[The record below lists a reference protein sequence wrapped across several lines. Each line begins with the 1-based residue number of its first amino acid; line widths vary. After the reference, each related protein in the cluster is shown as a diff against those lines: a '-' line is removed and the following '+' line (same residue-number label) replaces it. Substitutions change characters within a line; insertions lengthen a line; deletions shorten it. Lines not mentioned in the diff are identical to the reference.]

1 MSSTA
6 AHRILRDAIKASSF
20 DTVYY
25 VYGDDE
31 FQKDDAVRQL
41 VRAAVDPATCDFNL
55 EFRRG
60 AELDPGALDAALQAL
75 PLMANRRVFVLRE
88 VNALKKKQREVLDRY
103 LQQPAVDTVV
113 ILVAGIDAK
122 PDKPLIN
129 AATPLDYPLLS
140 ADRIPRWITHYAAT
154 ELSTSITAPAAE
166 LLQAAVGTDLQQLVC
181 ELEKLCSYCGDAEI
195 DEAAVGA
202 IVGALPGEMMPD
214 LLDAVAARSAV
225 RAQMLLPRVLAQP
238 KTSGVQ
244 IVMAL
249 GAQTLGICWANARHS
264 DGVPAGR
271 LQSELFDLLK
281 RSGSVYTSR
290 SWSSAVATWAKA
302 APVWTARELNRAMD
316 ALLQADVALKETRLS
331 SDEQVISNL
340 IFEMCALE
348 HARNAAA

>member
-6 AHRILRDAIKASSF
+6 AHRILRDAIKGSSF
-20 DTVYY
+20 DTAYY
-25 VYGDDE
+25 VFGDDE
-31 FQKDDAVRQL
+31 FQKEDAVKQL
-41 VRAAVDPATCDFNL
+41 VRAAVDPATRDFNL
-55 EFRRG
+55 EFRRA

-75 PLMANRRVFVLRE
+75 PLMAERRVLVLRD
-88 VNALKKKQREVLDRY
+88 VNVLKKKQREVLDRY
-103 LQQPAVDTVV
+103 LQQPAGDTVL
-113 ILVAGIDAK
+113 ILVAGLDAK
-122 PDKPLIN
+122 SDKPLSN
-129 AATPLDYPLLS
+129 AATPLEYPRLS
-140 ADRIPRWITHYAAT
+140 ADRVPRWIAHYAAT
-154 ELSTSITAPAAE
+154 ELNAQITSGAAE

-214 LLDAVAARSAV
+214 LLDAVAMRSVA
-225 RAQMLLPRVLAQP
+225 RAQKLLPRVLAQP

-249 GAQTLGICWANARHS
+249 GAQTLGISWANARHA
-264 DGVPAGR
+264 DGIPAGR

-281 RSGSVYTSR
+281 RSGSVYTAR
-290 SWSSAVATWAKA
+290 SWGSAVATWSKA
-302 APVWTARELNRAMD
+302 TPVWTVRELNRAMD

-340 IFEMCALE
+340 IFEMCAAE
-348 HARNAAA
+348 SVRNAA

>member
-6 AHRILRDAIKASSF
+6 AHRIVRDAVKSGSF

-31 FQKDDAVRQL
+31 FQKEDAVKQL
-41 VRAAVDPATCDFNL
+41 VRAAVDPSTRDFNL

-60 AELDPGALDAALQAL
+60 AELDPGALDASLQAL
-75 PLMANRRVFVLRE
+75 PLMAARRVFVLRD

-103 LQQPAVDTVV
+103 LKQPASDTVL
-113 ILVAGIDAK
+113 IMVAGPDAK
-122 PDKPLIN
+122 ADKPLAN
-129 AATPLDYPLLS
+129 AANPLEYPLLS
-140 ADRIPRWITHYAAT
+140 ADRVPRWIAHYAST
-154 ELSTSITAPAAE
+154 ELNTEITPGAAE
-166 LLQAAVGTDLQQLVC
+166 LLQAGVGTDLQQLVC
-181 ELEKLCSYCGDAEI
+181 ELEKLCSYCGDAPI

-214 LLDAVAARSAV
+214 LLDAVAARAV
-225 RAQMLLPRVLAQP
+225 ARAQELLPRVLAQP

-244 IVMAL
+244 LVMAL
-249 GAQTLGICWANARHS
+249 GAQTLGISWANARHA

-281 RSGSVYTSR
+281 RSGSVYTAR
-290 SWSSAVATWAKA
+290 SWGSAVATWAKA
-302 APVWTARELNRAMD
+302 APVWTARELNRALD

-340 IFEMCALE
+340 IFEMCAAE
-348 HARNAAA
+348 SVRNAA

>member
-6 AHRILRDAIKASSF
+6 AHRILRDAIKGGSF

-25 VYGDDE
+25 VFGDDE
-31 FQKDDAVRQL
+31 FQKEDAVKQL
-41 VRAAVDPATCDFNL
+41 VRAAVDPATRDFNL

-60 AELDPGALDAALQAL
+60 GELEPGALDASLQAL
-75 PLMANRRVFVLRE
+75 PLMAQRRVFVLRE

-103 LQQPAVDTVV
+103 LKQPATDTVL
-113 ILVAGIDAK
+113 ILVAGADAK
-122 PDKPLIN
+122 PDKPLVN
-129 AATPLDYPLLS
+129 SATPLDYPQLS
-140 ADRIPRWITHYAAT
+140 ADRIPRWIAHYAST
-154 ELSTSITAPAAE
+154 ELNAQITAGAAE

-195 DEAAVGA
+195 DEAAVAA

-214 LLDAVAARSAV
+214 LLDAVAARSAA
-225 RAQMLLPRVLAQP
+225 RAQELLPRVLAQP

-244 IVMAL
+244 LVMAL
-249 GAQTLGICWANARHS
+249 GAQTLGICWANARHA

-281 RSGSVYTSR
+281 RSGSVYTAR
-290 SWSSAVATWAKA
+290 SWGSAVATWAKA

-331 SDEQVISNL
+331 SDEQVVSNL
-340 IFEMCALE
+340 IFEMCASDSAR
-348 HARNAAA
+348 HAA

>member
-6 AHRILRDAIKASSF
+6 AHRIVRDAIKGGSF

-25 VYGDDE
+25 VFGDDE
-31 FQKDDAVRQL
+31 FQKEDAVRQL
-41 VRAAVDPATCDFNL
+41 VRAAVDPATRDFNL
-55 EFRRG
+55 EIRRG
-60 AELDPGALDAALQAL
+60 AELDSGALDAALQAL
-75 PLMANRRVFVLRE
+75 PLMAERRVFVLRE

-103 LQQPAVDTVV
+103 LKQPANDNVV
-113 ILVAGIDAK
+113 ILVAGLDAK
-122 PDKPLIN
+122 ADKQLVN
-129 AATPLDYPLLS
+129 SATPLEYPPLS
-140 ADRIPRWITHYAAT
+140 PDRVPRWIAHYAST
-154 ELSTSITAPAAE
+154 ELNSQISVGAAE

-181 ELEKLCSYCGDAEI
+181 ELEKLCSYCSDAEI

-225 RAQMLLPRVLAQP
+225 RAQELLPRVLAQP

-249 GAQTLGICWANARHS
+249 GAQMLGICWANARHG

-281 RSGSVYTSR
+281 RSGSVFTAR
-290 SWSSAVATWAKA
+290 SWGSAVATWARA
-302 APVWTARELNRAMD
+302 APIWTTRELNRAMD

-331 SDEQVISNL
+331 SDEQLISDL
-340 IFEMCALE
+340 IFEMCASE
-348 HARNAAA
+348 PARNAA